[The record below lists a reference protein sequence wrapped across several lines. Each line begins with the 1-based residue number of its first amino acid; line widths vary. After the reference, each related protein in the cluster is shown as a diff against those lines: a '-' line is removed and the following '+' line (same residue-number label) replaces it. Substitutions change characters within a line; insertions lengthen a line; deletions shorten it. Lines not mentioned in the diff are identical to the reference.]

1 MNSRL
6 VAFYMQF
13 WCSFSAKMSR
23 LKILK
28 NGSLF
33 VNLSSCAR
41 ETIHFT
47 FLFLLFSLFCF
58 PVVQPQDVE
67 DPSRA
72 NCGYDIKK
80 EGVRVARGGSRQ
92 QQRQREHPSDFHH
105 QILNLNP
112 NLQKK
117 CSYLQ
122 CPSLKMDVFF
132 FSVSIKF
139 FEPIKDL
146 VFSVH
151 LLLYT
156 VLQLYFHFI

>member
-33 VNLSSCAR
+33 VNLSSSCAR

-47 FLFLLFSLFCF
+47 FLFLLFSSFCF
-58 PVVQPQDVE
+58 PVVRSQDVE
-67 DPSRA
+67 DSSRV

-80 EGVRVARGGSRQ
+80 EGERVALVYSLG
-92 QQRQREHPSDFHH
+92 REVTIFE
-105 QILNLNP
+105 
-112 NLQKK
+112 
-117 CSYLQ
+117 SYLE
-122 CPSLKMDVFF
+122 CIALH
-132 FSVSIKF
+132 VS
-139 FEPIKDL
+139 EL
-146 VFSVH
+146 W
-151 LLLYT
+151 
-156 VLQLYFHFI
+156 